1 VLGKPASC
9 GVCPT
14 SADPVPGHPRSLIGT
29 TTGGGRHPDLN
40 DPESEQQVRITMHDI
55 PVPLIEFVLFLALVL
70 WLVWSQRRRSDPA
83 ASEQTTTHR
92 SMPGTDDD

>member
-1 VLGKPASC
+1 
-9 GVCPT
+9 
-14 SADPVPGHPRSLIGT
+14 
-29 TTGGGRHPDLN
+29 
-40 DPESEQQVRITMHDI
+40 MHDI